1 MSGARLRVLIWI
13 AAVFAAAAALALTL
27 HISRTDPVG
36 PRPPEQRPV
45 LLLLTSLPLIFSEQF
60 SLQGGGSP
68 ALKALESRY
77 RVVPISVT
85 DRAELGKGKLLLLAQ
100 PTVEPAED
108 LVELDQWARG
118 GGRVLLLADPM
129 LEWPSSRPLGDPLRP
144 PPMFVDTGLLAHWG
158 LRLDAPDQ
166 RGLQIRKLGGYDVL
180 TASPGSLYGR
190 CMISPDRLVARC
202 RIGKGSATV
211 VADADLLD
219 GDHLDGR
226 AGHNLD
232 GLLVELARLER
243 P

>member
-13 AAVFAAAAALALTL
+13 AAGFAAAAALALTL
-27 HISRTDPVG
+27 HISRTDPGG

-144 PPMFVDTGLLAHWG
+144 PPM
-158 LRLDAPDQ
+158 
-166 RGLQIRKLGGYDVL
+166 
-180 TASPGSLYGR
+180 
-190 CMISPDRLVARC
+190 
-202 RIGKGSATV
+202 
-211 VADADLLD
+211 
-219 GDHLDGR
+219 
-226 AGHNLD
+226 
-232 GLLVELARLER
+232 
-243 P
+243 